1 MNSVDTT
8 LYLVTNSEGRSKN
21 AFLDIVAQACEGGV
35 TLVQLREK
43 ELSGKEFYELALKVK
58 DITDSF
64 NVPLI
69 INDRI
74 DVAQAVDAAGV
85 HLGQSDLPVVA
96 ARSILGPSKIIG
108 ASTKTL
114 EQALVAVAAG
124 ADYLGVGAIFPT
136 TTKVVTVITSIDT
149 LTEITQNVKIPVV
162 AIGGLNASNLKVL
175 HGSGVSGISVV
186 TAIMNST
193 NPKETARELRH
204 LVEQLTIRKVQVGY
218 GIK

>member
-85 HLGQSDLPVVA
+85 HLGQSDLPVAA
-96 ARSILGPSKIIG
+96 ARLMLGPSKIVG
-108 ASTKTL
+108 TSTKTL
-114 EQALVAVAAG
+114 EQALLAVEAG
-124 ADYLGVGAIFPT
+124 ANYLGVGAIFPT
-136 TTKVVTVITSIDT
+136 ITKVVTVITSVDT

-162 AIGGLNASNLKVL
+162 AIGGLNAGNMEILK
-175 HGSGVSGISVV
+175 GSGVSGVAVV
-186 TAIMNST
+186 TAIMNSP
-193 NPKETARELRH
+193 NPKEAAAELRRM
-204 LVEQLTIRKVQVGY
+204 VEQLTIDS
-218 GIK
+218 